1 MDLSRTVCALATAP
15 GEGGIAVV
23 RVSGPEAYPIV
34 GRVFFPVHAGKTV
47 EQARGYTALLGHY
60 RLRGQEMDETI
71 ALFFRAPHSYTGE
84 DVIELSVHVGS
95 AMADGLLEALLLAGC
110 APAGPGEFTRRAV
123 VNGRMSLTQAEAVM
137 EIIAANG
144 RQGAALAKTALDGAL
159 AREIA
164 GIQADLQTLNAHLV
178 AWIDYPEEDVPE
190 LLPGELTLT
199 LETAK
204 AKLDALIN
212 AYGAGAVLRRGVDC
226 VLLGRPNV
234 GKSTLLN
241 LLAGFDRA
249 IVTPVAGTTR
259 DVLEQA
265 VQLGDLRLN
274 LFDTAG
280 VRDVGEEGDAIEA
293 EGIRRSWKKLEE
305 AGLVL
310 AVFDAGAPLT
320 EDDLAIAKACAG
332 RPAIGILNKQDLN
345 PTEAA
350 MQAQRE
356 ALAPCFRRLLP
367 LTARDPASR
376 PALAAAVAE
385 LLGTAGLDPNAA
397 QLCNAR
403 QLAAA
408 TAARDALDQAIA
420 SQREGL
426 GPDAAGVC
434 LADTLRALAD
444 LSGQDATEAT
454 LDEVFATFCVGK

>member
-1 MDLSRTVCALATAP
+1 
-15 GEGGIAVV
+15 
-23 RVSGPEAYPIV
+23 
-34 GRVFFPVHAGKTV
+34 
-47 EQARGYTALLGHY
+47 
-60 RLRGQEMDETI
+60 
-71 ALFFRAPHSYTGE
+71 
-84 DVIELSVHVGS
+84 
-95 AMADGLLEALLLAGC
+95 
-110 APAGPGEFTRRAV
+110 
-123 VNGRMSLTQAEAVM
+123 MSLTQAEAVM

-159 AREIA
+159 AKEIA

-259 DVLEQA
+259 DVLEQS

>member
-84 DVIELSVHVGS
+84 DVIELSVHGGS

-265 VQLGDLRLN
+265 VQLGDQ
-274 LFDTAG
+274 
-280 VRDVGEEGDAIEA
+280 I
-293 EGIRRSWKKLEE
+293 
-305 AGLVL
+305 
-310 AVFDAGAPLT
+310 
-320 EDDLAIAKACAG
+320 G
-332 RPAIGILNKQDLN
+332 RAH
-345 PTEAA
+345 
-350 MQAQRE
+350 
-356 ALAPCFRRLLP
+356 
-367 LTARDPASR
+367 
-376 PALAAAVAE
+376 V
-385 LLGTAGLDPNAA
+385 
-397 QLCNAR
+397 
-403 QLAAA
+403 
-408 TAARDALDQAIA
+408 
-420 SQREGL
+420 
-426 GPDAAGVC
+426 
-434 LADTLRALAD
+434 
-444 LSGQDATEAT
+444 
-454 LDEVFATFCVGK
+454 